1 MWLIISKA
9 ITVSKNPFWNKKVKR
24 IPKFVFIA
32 EAIDFKKA
40 TVVSA
45 IIGDALELK
54 CNTSLIDASIWVVTQ
69 NKIGLF
75 QVEPSNRYN
84 INSDLRISGLEIA
97 DEEYYACGYLD
108 NGNNFV
114 SISTYF
120 VFVKGKKNFKKHTIY
135 FNKYFLQY
143 HHP

>member
-1 MWLIISKA
+1 M
-9 ITVSKNPFWNKKVKR
+9 
-24 IPKFVFIA
+24 
-32 EAIDFKKA
+32 
-40 TVVSA
+40 
-45 IIGDALELK
+45 ELK

-114 SISTYF
+114 TISTYF
-120 VFVKGKKNFKKHTIY
+120 VFVKGKKTSKSIQFILINIFCSTTILKNASR
-135 FNKYFLQY
+135 FSN
-143 HHP
+143 P